1 MLRPPVR
8 HVNKNPITMII
19 MLIIFAYCYIAN
31 VLFVYLRKL
40 MPYYHYFKPLKILR
54 IFLLIYIIF
63 RSEQISHTIEFHPF
77 WVYFDIPNDD
87 NYE

>member
-1 MLRPPVR
+1 MQCLMLRPPVR

-40 MPYYHYFKPLKILR
+40 MPYYHNFKPLNILR
-54 IFLLIYIIF
+54 IFLLI
-63 RSEQISHTIEFHPF
+63 
-77 WVYFDIPNDD
+77 
-87 NYE
+87 